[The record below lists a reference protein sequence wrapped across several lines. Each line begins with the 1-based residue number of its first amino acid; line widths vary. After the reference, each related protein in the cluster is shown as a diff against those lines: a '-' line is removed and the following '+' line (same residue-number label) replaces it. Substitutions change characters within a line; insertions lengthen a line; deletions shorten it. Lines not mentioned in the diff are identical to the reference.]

1 MFTPAMLG
9 KSIPHAD
16 PRGPG
21 LFPPQLLSR
30 HLMCHA
36 GPAASAQ
43 HSSRIFQNASVN
55 GVY

>member
-1 MFTPAMLG
+1 MFTPAMLR

-21 LFPPQLLSR
+21 LVPPQLLSR

>member
-1 MFTPAMLG
+1 MLTPAMLC
-9 KSIPHAD
+9 KSITHAD

-21 LFPPQLLSR
+21 LIPPQPLSR

-43 HSSRIFQNASVN
+43 HSYRIFQNASVN